1 MKKDKYPYSLLI
13 VRLMDML
20 PYAFLLVFLGVY
32 CLGYPSSLGQIGV
45 LMILVGIVGEWRQ
58 RFYLNDSIEDS
69 IINGNLRATGL
80 NHVAKTRVFLI
91 KLNPLLGG
99 LGTIFTGWS
108 VFI

>member
-1 MKKDKYPYSLLI
+1 MKKDKYPCSLLV
-13 VRLMDML
+13 VRLMDVL
-20 PYAFLLVFLGVY
+20 PYAFLLVFVGGY
-32 CLGYPSSLGQIGV
+32 CLGHQVSLGQIGV

-58 RFYLNDSIEDS
+58 RSYLNDCIEDS

-80 NHVAKTRVFLI
+80 NRVAKARAFLI

-108 VFI
+108 FFI